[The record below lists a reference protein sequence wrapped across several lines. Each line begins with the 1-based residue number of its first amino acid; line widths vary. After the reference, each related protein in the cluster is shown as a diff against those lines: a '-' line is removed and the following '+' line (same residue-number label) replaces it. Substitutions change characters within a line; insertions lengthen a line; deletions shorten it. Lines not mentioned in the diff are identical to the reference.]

1 MGMPASSGAG
11 VEALDSRVCPDS
23 LRNPA
28 RTCDEPAIPAERARA
43 ENEGGDVVTTEAFIS
58 AWRNLLCETAF

>member
-1 MGMPASSGAG
+1 MGMPASSGTG

-28 RTCDEPAIPAERARA
+28 RACDEPAIPAERTR
-43 ENEGGDVVTTEAFIS
+43 EKTEGGDVVTTEACIS